1 MSLRILAA
9 TLALAGLSFGA
20 QASAECEVSIDAND
34 MMQFSTKTLS
44 VPATCK
50 EVTLTLNHTGKMP
63 AQSMGHNVVIADTVN
78 IQAVGT
84 DGMSA
89 GADNSYVKP
98 DDERVYAHTKVVGG
112 GESTSITFSTEKM
125 TLAVITHSSA
135 HSLVTGRSCRV
146 NLSSNNC

>member
-63 AQSMGHNVVIADTVN
+63 AQSMGHNVVIADTAN

-146 NLSSNNC
+146 NLSSNNR

>member
-50 EVTLTLNHTGKMP
+50 EVTLTLNHIGKMP
-63 AQSMGHNVVIADTVN
+63 AQSMGHNVVIADTAN

-98 DDERVYAHTKVVGG
+98 NDERVYAHTKVVGG

-146 NLSSNNC
+146 NLSSNNR